1 MAYIIYLDQLLAM
14 AMANWFFDLLL
25 LWATREVMKIP
36 VHRKRLFWGAGI
48 GALYF
53 LVERLAFYRILPLY
67 GLWRSP
73 LTMFLASLLMLG
85 AAFYPLPPT
94 RLLTVAAYFYFIF
107 CTAGGAGTLIANL
120 FGSPHKPN
128 VFLGAITSVGVLLII
143 AELGWG
149 LIQKQIWYH
158 FYQIPLSIRFND
170 TELSITALVD
180 SGNHL
185 RDPISRAPVIIVE
198 ESALTSFLPQAVFEA
213 ARRLEGGELD
223 SIDQIPHPWSTR
235 LRVIPYAS
243 IGKREGMLIG
253 LRCDEAGVMVG
264 QSCIPLGQGVI
275 IGLYH
280 NRLCPEGSYRA
291 LIHPEVIHRAL
302 LKQGASWGSAKCHS
316 PQI

>member
-53 LVERLAFYRILPLY
+53 PRGAAGLLSHLAPIRPLAFSTDHVP
-67 GLWRSP
+67 GLFVDARR
-73 LTMFLASLLMLG
+73 SLLSP
-85 AAFYPLPPT
+85 ATNAPFDRR
-94 RLLTVAAYFYFIF
+94 RLLLFHFLHRW
-107 CTAGGAGTLIANL
+107 GAGTLIANL

-128 VFLGAITSVGVLLII
+128 VFLGAITSVGVPLII

-198 ESALTSFLPQAVFEA
+198 ESALTSFLPRQCLKRQDAS
-213 ARRLEGGELD
+213 RGE
-223 SIDQIPHPWSTR
+223 SWT
-235 LRVIPYAS
+235 AS
-243 IGKREGMLIG
+243 IRSPTLVDAPAGHPLRAHREKGRG
-253 LRCDEAGVMVG
+253 C
-264 QSCIPLGQGVI
+264 
-275 IGLYH
+275 
-280 NRLCPEGSYRA
+280 
-291 LIHPEVIHRAL
+291 
-302 LKQGASWGSAKCHS
+302 
-316 PQI
+316 

>member
-1 MAYIIYLDQLLAM
+1 MTYIIYLDQLIAM
-14 AMANWFFDLLL
+14 TMANWLFDLLL

-36 VHRKRLFWGAGI
+36 IHRKRLFFGAGI

-53 LVERLAFYRILPLY
+53 LLERLAFYRILPFY
-67 GLWRSP
+67 GLLRSP
-73 LTMFLASLLMLG
+73 FAMFAASALMLG
-85 AAFYPLPPT
+85 AAFWPLPPT
-94 RLLTVAAYFYFIF
+94 RILNVAAYFYFIF

-120 FGSPHKPN
+120 FGTPHQPN
-128 VFLGAITSVGVLLII
+128 VLLGTITSMGVLLII

-149 LIQKQIWYH
+149 LIQRQIWYH
-158 FYQIPLSIRFND
+158 FYQIPLSIRFDN
-170 TELSITALVD
+170 TELLINALVD

-198 ESALTSFLPQAVFEA
+198 QSALMSFLPQTLFEA
-213 ARRLEGGELD
+213 AKRLEQGELD
-223 SIDQIPHPWSTR
+223 TVNHISFPWSTR

-275 IGLYH
+275 IGLY
-280 NRLCPEGSYRA
+280 NSQLCPEGSYRA
-291 LIHPEVIHRAL
+291 LIHPEVIHKAL
-302 LKQGASWGSAKCHS
+302 LKKGAGWQSAKFHS
-316 PQI
+316 T

>member
-1 MAYIIYLDQLLAM
+1 MAYVIYLDQLIAM
-14 AMANWFFDLLL
+14 TMANWLFDLLL

-36 VHRKRLFWGAGI
+36 IHRKRLFVGAGI

-53 LVERLAFYRILPLY
+53 IVERLAFYRLLPFY

-73 LTMFLASLLMLG
+73 LAMFLASLLMLS

-94 RLLTVAAYFYFIF
+94 RFLTVAAYFYLIF
-107 CTAGGAGTLIANL
+107 CTAGGAGTLVANL
-120 FGSPHKPN
+120 FGSPHQPN
-128 VFLGAITSVGVLLII
+128 VFLGAITSMGVILII

-158 FYQIPLSIRFND
+158 FYQIPLSIKFNNN
-170 TELSITALVD
+170 ELLITALVD

-198 ESALTSFLPQAVFEA
+198 ESALTSLLPEAVFEA
-213 ARRLEGGELD
+213 AKSLEQGDLD
-223 SIDQIPHPWSTR
+223 AIDQIPFPWSTR
-235 LRVIPYAS
+235 LRIIPYAS

-264 QSCIPLGQGVI
+264 QDRIPLGQGLI
-275 IGLYH
+275 IGLYN

-291 LIHPEVIHRAL
+291 LIHPEVIHKAV
-302 LKQGASWGSAKCHS
+302 LKQGASWGSAKFHS
-316 PQI
+316 TQV